1 MKLVKRNF
9 FEFSSFRVERRERRK
24 AEILARKKQ
33 KQENSDSDFD
43 SSSGDSAR
51 RAENINPLLL
61 PYQSN
66 KQKMEMDKLV
76 TMTTAQA
83 RLYYVNNSFRNWTK
97 EKGLFKCFFYIFF
110 FVLFNW
116 I

>member
-1 MKLVKRNF
+1 
-9 FEFSSFRVERRERRK
+9 
-24 AEILARKKQ
+24 
-33 KQENSDSDFD
+33 
-43 SSSGDSAR
+43 
-51 RAENINPLLL
+51 
-61 PYQSN
+61 
-66 KQKMEMDKLV
+66 MEMDKLV